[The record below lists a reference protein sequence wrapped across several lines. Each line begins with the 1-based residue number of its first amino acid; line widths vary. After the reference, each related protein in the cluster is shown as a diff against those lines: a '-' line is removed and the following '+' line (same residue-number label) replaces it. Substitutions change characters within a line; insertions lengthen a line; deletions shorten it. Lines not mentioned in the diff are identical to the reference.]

1 MRAPIA
7 DGTKIVM
14 EFVLPVIFRL
24 IGLWGVFWF
33 EKTIVKR
40 SFGCVETG
48 VDSVREAAFAVFAL
62 LFTCFLFN
70 CIVIKSCLIGI
81 CL

>member
-7 DGTKIVM
+7 EGTKIVM
-14 EFVLPVIFRL
+14 KFVLPVIFRL
-24 IGLWGVFWF
+24 IGLWEVFCF
-33 EKTIVKR
+33 EKPIVER
-40 SFGCVETG
+40 SFGCVGAG
-48 VDSVREAAFAVFAL
+48 VGSVGEAAFAVFAL